1 MVSAWDDSEDGG
13 RGFDKDYSHENDAI
27 DMAQSANSLPEQRPT
42 SPMDSL
48 SSSDT
53 EDSDNDP
60 TPSGPSTPP
69 NLPSRVSSPFNRPPF
84 CRSIGPSSALGST
97 ATPLYFFMLLFD
109 ESIFDLVVAETNL

>member
-1 MVSAWDDSEDGG
+1 
-13 RGFDKDYSHENDAI
+13 
-27 DMAQSANSLPEQRPT
+27 MAQSANSLPEQHPT

-53 EDSDNDP
+53 EDSDNDS

-84 CRSIGPSSALGST
+84 CKSIGPSSALGST
-97 ATPLYFFMLLFD
+97 AAPLYFFMLLFD
-109 ESIFDLVVAETNL
+109 ESIFDLVVAETNLYASQNPAGDRYNGMILTLMK